1 MGFAGIE
8 PAPFRL
14 YVYLKFVCTFT
25 VAPACLLQSGR
36 SRFATVRVK
45 NWEFE
50 IKLVPAGAFWAQMQK
65 KAKHA
70 KNRMQ
75 NELGLESNPQS
86 EIKKN

>member
-1 MGFAGIE
+1 MQKTKWGSRGIE

-50 IKLVPAGAFWAQMQK
+50 IKPACPLVRFEHKWQGNGP
-65 KAKHA
+65 
-70 KNRMQ
+70 KNA
-75 NELGLESNPQS
+75 LD
-86 EIKKN
+86 